1 MHGSNKF
8 LFSMVMGVILL
19 VIVAFSVVLLRPEPT
34 YQDDSTAG
42 GAAHNYLLALQQ
54 EDYERAYQYIP
65 TAYKYPTDANDLADN
80 VRQENWRFE
89 DDSEFSLAVES
100 VKPRGE
106 NEAIVTVRK
115 TTFYNEGLM
124 GSYEDS
130 HTFTMKMLLE
140 DGAWK
145 VGDSSDYWSDCWG
158 TTTKNWCH

>member
-19 VIVAFSVVLLRPEPT
+19 VIVAFSVVLLRPETT

-80 VRQENWRFE
+80 VHQENWRFE
-89 DDSEFSLAVES
+89 NGNEFSLAVES
-100 VKPRGE
+100 AKPRGE
-106 NEAIVTVRK
+106 DEAAVTVRK

-124 GSYEDS
+124 GTHEDS
-130 HTFTMKMLLE
+130 RTFTMIMVLE
-140 DGAWK
+140 PDGWK
-145 VGDSSDYWSDCWG
+145 VRESEDYWSNCWG
-158 TTTKNWCH
+158 TTTRSWCH